1 MTEAEM
7 IDEAKT
13 AFIKRG
19 FWPNDVMWACWL
31 DAWRQS
37 ALMEREALAKKPLTT
52 VTTGHCKE
60 KAKAG
65 GCQLHNIQCGFPAC
79 DRKES

>member
-7 IDEAKT
+7 IEEAKT

-31 DAWRQS
+31 DAWKQS
-37 ALMEREALAKKPLTT
+37 ALMERESCARVCDELRAINWGP
-52 VTTGHCKE
+52 E
-60 KAKAG
+60 
-65 GCQLHNIQCGFPAC
+65 QCATAIRTKGQ
-79 DRKES
+79 K

>member
-7 IDEAKT
+7 IDEAKK

-31 DAWRQS
+31 DAWKQS
-37 ALMEREALAKKPLTT
+37 ALIQRESCAKLAD
-52 VTTGHCKE
+52 
-60 KAKAG
+60 
-65 GCQLHNIQCGFPAC
+65 QLAWADSKGVASAIRARGQ
-79 DRKES
+79 E

>member
-7 IDEAKT
+7 IDEAKK

-31 DAWRQS
+31 DAWKQS
-37 ALMEREALAKKPLTT
+37 ALMERDACANVCEE
-52 VTTGHCKE
+52 VE
-60 KAKAG
+60 RKATKQPPMVSQ
-65 GCQLHNIQCGFPAC
+65 GCQAC
-79 DRKES
+79 AAAIRARGQK

>member
-7 IDEAKT
+7 IDEAKK

-31 DAWRQS
+31 DAWKQS
-37 ALMEREALAKKPLTT
+37 ALMEREA
-52 VTTGHCKE
+52 
-60 KAKAG
+60 
-65 GCQLHNIQCGFPAC
+65 CQAVCISLGNKWTQMGAWGSNTEFDQCADAIRARGN
-79 DRKES
+79 K